1 MSTVARLTVEG
12 IDERIQ
18 AFRAV
23 LDRTTARLVDLDADV
38 TRRLLESSHE
48 LRGATATA
56 WTDVAQRPD
65 DLWQGQLALEH
76 VLTRI
81 TEERGPRRSAPQ
93 WILARIDASLDG
105 ASVELPRP
113 GGSGPVRL
121 TEQAAPTIT
130 CSVAEAFERM
140 SADFDLVTELLD
152 VVARV
157 WGEETD
163 RLHRL
168 SALVARLQSDVEG
181 SGIRRPN
188 DLGLVAQALGSAET
202 TAREDPL
209 ALDRD
214 EIARLE
220 ARVRQLAGMID
231 EANKARRADGEKLL
245 EAESCIGAGLE
256 AVAAGRTQVD
266 LWSERIVVSAG
277 TTEALDALKHD
288 LNRLRLEC
296 AQVQS
301 LGIGSSVDDLG
312 RRGAHLLDEVARLV
326 TAESTRLERRDELRG
341 LLGAYR
347 AKAGAVGLAENDEI
361 EALWR
366 AAQDALYQAPC
377 NVEEAELRV
386 TALQRAI
393 VRLRGGQS

>member
-1 MSTVARLTVEG
+1 MS
-12 IDERIQ
+12 
-18 AFRAV
+18 
-23 LDRTTARLVDLDADV
+23 
-38 TRRLLESSHE
+38 
-48 LRGATATA
+48 
-56 WTDVAQRPD
+56 
-65 DLWQGQLALEH
+65 
-76 VLTRI
+76 
-81 TEERGPRRSAPQ
+81 
-93 WILARIDASLDG
+93 
-105 ASVELPRP
+105 
-113 GGSGPVRL
+113 
-121 TEQAAPTIT
+121 
-130 CSVAEAFERM
+130 
-140 SADFDLVTELLD
+140 
-152 VVARV
+152 VARV

-168 SALVARLQSDVEG
+168 SALSRACRVSGG

-188 DLGLVAQALGSAET
+188 DIGLVAQALESAET

-214 EIARLE
+214 EITRLE
-220 ARVRQLAGMID
+220 ARVQRLAGMID
-231 EANKARRADGEKLL
+231 EANAARRADREKLL
-245 EAESCIGAGLE
+245 EAERCIGAGLD
-256 AVAAGRTQVD
+256 ALAAGRSQID
-266 LWSERIVVSAG
+266 LWSERIVVPAR
-277 TTEALDALKHD
+277 TTEALDTLEQD

-296 AQVQS
+296 SQVQT
-301 LGIGSSVDDLG
+301 LGIGSSADDLG

-361 EALWR
+361 DALWR
-366 AAQDALYQAPC
+366 AAQDVLYEAPC